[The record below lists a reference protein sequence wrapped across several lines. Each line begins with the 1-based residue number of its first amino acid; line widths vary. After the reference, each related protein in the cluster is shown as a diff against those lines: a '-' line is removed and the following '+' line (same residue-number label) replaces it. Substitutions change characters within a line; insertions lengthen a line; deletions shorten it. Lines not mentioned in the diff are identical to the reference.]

1 MRRDGIA
8 SILCQDACKNVAYL
22 GERRGGAPAPGRL
35 HALDAVREG
44 ALLLGI
50 VYHASYSFVPAP
62 TKFSFVED
70 NHRSLALGVL
80 VFTTHVFRMTP
91 FFLIAGFL
99 PT

>member
-1 MRRDGIA
+1 MFYNQLVSSA
-8 SILCQDACKNVAYL
+8 WSSVL
-22 GERRGGAPAPGRL
+22 GGAMPKVREGAPAPERL
-35 HALDAVREG
+35 HALNAVRG
-44 ALLLGI
+44 CALLLGI